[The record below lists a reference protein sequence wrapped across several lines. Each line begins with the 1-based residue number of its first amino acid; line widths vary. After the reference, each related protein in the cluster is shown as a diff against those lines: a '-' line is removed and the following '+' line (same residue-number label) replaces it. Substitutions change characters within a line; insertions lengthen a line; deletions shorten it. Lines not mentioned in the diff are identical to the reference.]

1 MLGIKEI
8 FLLDDE
14 FPRVKEFIEKGIYD
28 KAIDGNDLY
37 HLALYENWGTLSYLQ
52 QLIKDITTSQ
62 PYKDGLL
69 KLSGYSNPEQA
80 LYDIEKGSEPYVIIY
95 DWQYGEINDVNSQNW
110 LLELLEQSN
119 AFIFIYSQVGDTLS
133 QFLNKPILNKYSNKF
148 QLFLKGSKSHS
159 LFYSEEFILQYILN
173 EIEPNG
179 KIKVHGFEVE
189 FCSNKYLKKASDLL
203 YLDRVFGRI
212 NLLEKIREANF
223 KIDDDSIVEIL
234 DDEHNFL
241 FFSKEKGVIVSPDNH
256 SDLNKISDSVKIT
269 FREVISQFSLK
280 KLEEALERGLTFI

>member
-1 MLGIKEI
+1 MGIKEI

-14 FPRVKEFIEKGIYD
+14 FPRIKEFIEKGIYD
-28 KAIDGNDLY
+28 SGIDGNDLY

-52 QLIKDITTSQ
+52 QLIKDITTSK

-69 KLSGYSNPEQA
+69 KLTGYSNPEQA
-80 LYDIEKGSEPYVIIY
+80 LYDIEKGSNPYVIIY
-95 DWQYGEINDVNSQNW
+95 DWQYGEINDANSQKW
-110 LLELLEQSN
+110 LLELLEKSN

-179 KIKVHGFEVE
+179 RIKVHGFEVE

-212 NLLEKIREANF
+212 NLLEKIKNVDF

-234 DDEHNFL
+234 DDENNFL
-241 FFSKEKGVIVSPDNH
+241 IISKDKGVIVSPENH
-256 SDLNKISDSVKIT
+256 TALNKITDSEKIS
-269 FREVISQFSLK
+269 FRDVISNFSIE